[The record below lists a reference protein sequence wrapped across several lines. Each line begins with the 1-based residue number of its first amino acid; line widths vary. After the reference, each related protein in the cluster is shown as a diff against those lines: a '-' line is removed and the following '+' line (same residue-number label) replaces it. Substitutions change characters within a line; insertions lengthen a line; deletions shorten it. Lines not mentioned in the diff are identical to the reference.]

1 MKTMVTFTVAGQ
13 ATAGKFFVV
22 FTGDPKPTGIA
33 PNDTEQDHR
42 DACIANIS
50 PRERFKRLVGGIIP
64 FVFAIAILA
73 WQISAGVDRL
83 WRLPL
88 LLLFAAAASGYFQWR
103 EKT

>member
-1 MKTMVTFTVAGQ
+1 MVTFNVYGQ
-13 ATAGKFFVV
+13 GTAGNFFVAL
-22 FTGDPKPTGIA
+22 TGDPKPTGIT
-33 PNDTEQDHR
+33 PNDTEQNPR

-50 PRERFKRLVGGIIP
+50 PRERFKRLMGGIIP
-64 FVFAIAILA
+64 FVFAFAILA
-73 WQISAGVDRL
+73 WQLSGDVDRL

>member
-1 MKTMVTFTVAGQ
+1 MVTFIVAGQ
-13 ATAGKFFVV
+13 GTAGKFFVV
-22 FTGDPKPTGIA
+22 LTGDPKPTGIT

-50 PRERFKRLVGGIIP
+50 PRERFKRLMGGIIP
-64 FVFAIAILA
+64 FVVALAILA
-73 WQISAGVDRL
+73 WQVSADVDRL

-103 EKT
+103 DKT